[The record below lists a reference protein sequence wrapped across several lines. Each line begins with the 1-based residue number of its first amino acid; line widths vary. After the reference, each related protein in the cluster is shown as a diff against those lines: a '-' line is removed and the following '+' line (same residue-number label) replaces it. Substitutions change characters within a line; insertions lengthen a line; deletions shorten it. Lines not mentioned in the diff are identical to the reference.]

1 MTNNNPTTGNN
12 SESERTD
19 DSLLTNSSS
28 QSTPSS
34 RSASSSSSSSIAD
47 GSSLSGSSDGAQTV
61 SSERVVYNGTP
72 PSRGRLPIYTF
83 VGTGLVFACAI
94 GVGVWKLS
102 SPETASSTTKHP
114 TTVETESVSSNDRT
128 NDVEA
133 AGSQGSNGGG
143 SSNSWQGNRNSG
155 NAQNNSYGQLGNQSS
170 NRANS
175 GDKTNQGS
183 SGNSASGN
191 SSQGN
196 NSQSHEQ
203 PNANVQWDEDPILPP
218 GTKRGETHLGA
229 LGAPRDNGNTAMG
242 QHSGTS
248 DASESTD
255 DSDNAPGIGL
265 WFTNTPESLQRV
277 LSSSQLHQTKEIL
290 DDSAAQAQSEAVPMH
305 RNKDGVWVADDND
318 HKREEV
324 KGKHKPSEPHSVHP
338 SKGAKPTD
346 SSDSPGSSQA
356 PAPSEP
362 SAQPSHEPT
371 PTGTQNGSNSGGGAA
386 EPTTTHPSAVQ
397 APSGQGN
404 QSNQGAGQNNQG
416 GAPTQERTATT
427 TVTPGAPQQQSAGNA
442 ATATREA
449 PTTAVPHTT
458 AATGAN
464 SADNGSGE

>member
-12 SESERTD
+12 SESERPD
-19 DSLLTNSSS
+19 DSGRTNPSS
-28 QSTPSS
+28 QSMPSS
-34 RSASSSSSSSIAD
+34 RSASSASSSSAD
-47 GSSLSGSSDGAQTV
+47 GSSLSASSDASQTV
-61 SSERVVYNGTP
+61 SSERVVYNGAP

-83 VGTGLVFACAI
+83 AGTGLVFACAI

-114 TTVETESVSSNDRT
+114 TTVETESASSNDRA

-143 SSNSWQGNRNSG
+143 SGNSGQDNRNSG
-155 NAQNNSYGQLGNQSS
+155 NAQNNSYNQLGNQSG

-175 GDKTNQGS
+175 GDKSNQGS
-183 SGNSASGN
+183 TGNGAGGN

-196 NSQSHEQ
+196 NSQSNEQ
-203 PNANVQWDEDPILPP
+203 PNANAPWDEDPILPP

-277 LSSSQLHQTKEIL
+277 LSSSQLHQAREII

-305 RNKDGVWVADDND
+305 RNKDGVWVADDKD
-318 HKREEV
+318 RLPHET
-324 KGKHKPSEPHSVHP
+324 KGTPNPSEPHSVHP
-338 SKGAKPTD
+338 SKDAKPTD
-346 SSDSPGSSQA
+346 SADSPGASQA
-356 PAPSEP
+356 PAP

-371 PTGTQNGSNSGGGAA
+371 PAGTPNGSNSRGGAA

-404 QSNQGAGQNNQG
+404 QG
-416 GAPTQERTATT
+416 GVPTQERTATT
-427 TVTPGAPQQQSAGNA
+427 TGTPGAPQQQSAGNA
-442 ATATREA
+442 ATTTREA
-449 PTTAVPHTT
+449 PTATVPHTT
-458 AATGAN
+458 AGTGAN
-464 SADNGSGE
+464 NADDSSGE